1 MQKVCNKYAKNAKKI
16 AKNMHDMQN
25 IKTSCAKY
33 AKNMQKI
40 CSFGSVYILHKYAK
54 YTPGTLLMG
63 PGSDPGAGELESQRR
78 PQYGPGPCGPAI
90 LHYMRLGES
99 GGPAA
104 VQVGHSTATT
114 IADQL
119 ESESLVP
126 RASPGLR
133 LGA

>member
-1 MQKVCNKYAKNAKKI
+1 MQNMQK
-16 AKNMHDMQN
+16 
-25 IKTSCAKY
+25 CAQY